1 MYLLEGVEDEETASG
16 VGGTYAVLIVEAGF
30 PKRMEFSLLPRF
42 GIFGDRWIVLFEGS
56 GVLV

>member
-1 MYLLEGVEDEETASG
+1 MYLLKGVEDEETASVLRG
-16 VGGTYAVLIVEAGF
+16 ADAVLVFEAGVS
-30 PKRMEFSLLPRF
+30 KRLDFSFLTHF